1 VISTTSANVAAE
13 TPEFACARIENWYIF
28 SEVLEVSRMTRF
40 IRGIALSFF
49 ACAMSFAQFDTG
61 QISGYVRDA
70 SQAVVTGATVTVI
83 NQGNGDQ
90 RTTTTNASGF
100 YVVPNLQVGTYTITA
115 EMPGFK
121 KTVQAGLVLDSAAR
135 LSVDLTLTVGAVSE
149 SVEVKGSATQVQ
161 TESAQVGRVVD
172 TKQIQD
178 LTLNGR
184 NPIYLALLKPGVT
197 GGSIGTFDPDSVSN
211 GGFSINGGRSDE
223 YLVTVDG
230 AVATRTR
237 SSGSMLGAQDVDTV
251 AEVQILTANYNAE
264 YGRASG
270 GQIRFVTKSGTR
282 NFHGDL
288 VENFRNSALDAN
300 DWTRNHSPLASQYLG
315 PAPFRFN
322 QFGWDIGGPFFIPKV
337 IDREKTKLFF
347 FWAEEFI
354 RRREGNTATGTVPTE
369 AMRNGDLSELLNPA
383 NPFFRRAVTV
393 NDPTTGKP
401 FPGNIIPAN
410 RISHNGQ
417 ALLNAFPLP
426 TPGFQQGTS
435 NYIVTYPHFSNTRKD
450 TVKVDYL
457 ISENEHLSFRGTHI
471 PWRFDGPF
479 EGTLGLFQS
488 LWSRPNRTAALS
500 LTSTLSPTFIN
511 ELTVSGNS
519 DGLGSIDTDPH
530 CGPRC
535 DRATYGI
542 NYPFIYPGTKI
553 FPGKL
558 PSMTITGLTT
568 IDNGPYPG
576 SWSGF
581 VYALANNTTKILG
594 NHTLKAGI
602 AIERAGQND
611 HIQFTT
617 ASAPATINENGSF
630 RFLDG
635 TFTGT
640 GIGNALLG
648 QFSDYSELGGK
659 PLTPWIGTSFE
670 WFVQDSWKA
679 SRKLTVE
686 YGVRH
691 SIYPPWKSRWG
702 SLAEFLPAFYD
713 PKQAATVDR
722 SGGFITS
729 GDPYNGIV
737 LPGCGVPEE
746 EGNRFPVLHTGQYDR
761 LYHCLPEGFAETHYL
776 VFQPRVGLAYAV
788 TPKTALRAGIGMF
801 ANRTAINRDT
811 ALGGNAPFQPQTTVI
826 NGSVDAPAGAT
837 PRLFPF
843 TLTTQD
849 PVFKVP
855 VAWNWNVTFQR
866 DVGLGTTVEVGYVGR
881 RGIHNQRKRNIN
893 QLLPGTIQANPG
905 VNVNALR
912 PFLGLGILGIAENS
926 GLSMYHGL
934 QVSIERRFA
943 TGLHFGVAYTFSRSE
958 DNSSSLT
965 DVLPNAYDDKAYW
978 GLSDFDRTHV
988 FIANSTYEIPFLKG
1002 QTLLR
1007 RVLGNWE
1014 VSGVFQAQSGTPFS
1028 VRNNVDIAGV
1038 GAGSGNQFWNMNG
1051 DPSIEPSD
1059 FTDSARWF
1067 NKAAFTAPAPGTFGV
1082 QPRNSLRNPGFW
1094 NVDGALRK
1102 NFPTFEAQLLQ
1113 FRFEVFDIPN
1123 HPNWGGAN
1131 SNPTS
1136 GSFGLVTGK
1145 SGNRVIQLALKY
1157 IF

>member
-1 VISTTSANVAAE
+1 MPRCFGSGTLLFLSCSA
-13 TPEFACARIENWYIF
+13 
-28 SEVLEVSRMTRF
+28 M
-40 IRGIALSFF
+40 
-49 ACAMSFAQFDTG
+49 FAQFDTG
-61 QISGYVRDA
+61 QISGFVRDPSQGVISGA
-70 SQAVVTGATVTVI
+70 SVTVT
-83 NQGNGDQ
+83 NQGNGNQ
-90 RTTTTNASGF
+90 RTITTNQTGF
-100 YVVPNLQVGTYTITA
+100 YVVPNLQVGTYSVAA

-121 KTVQAGLVLDSAAR
+121 RTLQPNVVVDSAAR
-135 LSVDLTLTVGAVSE
+135 LSVDLTLTVGSVNE
-149 SVEVKGSATQVQ
+149 SVEVTGSAAQVQ
-161 TESAQVGRVVD
+161 TETAQVGRVVD
-172 TKQIQD
+172 IKQIQD

-223 YLVTVDG
+223 YVVMVDG

-270 GQIRFVTKSGTR
+270 GQIRFVTKSGTKS
-282 NFHGDL
+282 FHGDL

-300 DWTRNHSPLASQYLG
+300 DWTRNHSPLATQYLS

-322 QFGWDIGGPFFIPKV
+322 QFGWDISGPFFIPKV
-337 IDREKTKLFF
+337 MERQRTKLFF
-347 FWAEEFI
+347 LWAEEYI
-354 RRREGNTATGTVPTE
+354 RRREGSTATGTVPTV

-383 NPFFRRAVTV
+383 NAFFKRVVTI
-393 NDPTTGKP
+393 NDPVTGKP
-401 FPGNIIPAN
+401 FPGNIIPAS

-417 ALLNAFPLP
+417 ALLNAYPLP
-426 TPGFQQGTS
+426 TPGFLQGTS
-435 NYIVTYPHFSNTRKD
+435 NYIVTYPHYSDTRKD
-450 TVKVDYL
+450 TFKVDYL
-457 ISENEHLSFRGTHI
+457 ITDNQHLSFRGTHI
-471 PWRFDGPF
+471 PWTFDGPF

-488 LWSRPNRTAALS
+488 QWSRPNRTAALS
-500 LTSTLSPTFIN
+500 LISTLSPTLVN
-511 ELTVSGNS
+511 EFTISGNS
-519 DGLGSIDTDPH
+519 DGLGSIYADPR
-530 CGPRC
+530 CGARC

-542 NYPFIYPGTKI
+542 NYPFIYPGTKW
-553 FPGKL
+553 FPGKI
-558 PSMTITGLTT
+558 PSLAVTGLTT

-576 SWSGF
+576 TWSGY
-581 VYALANNTTKILG
+581 VYTIANNTTKILG

-602 AIERAGQND
+602 VLEWAGQND

-635 TFTGT
+635 SPTGA

-659 PLTPWIGTSFE
+659 PSTPWVGTSFE
-670 WFVQDSWKA
+670 WFVQDSWKV
-679 SRKLTVE
+679 SKKLTIEV
-686 YGVRH
+686 GVRH

-702 SLAEFLPAFYD
+702 SLAEFLPSFYD
-713 PKQAATVDR
+713 PSKAVTVDR
-722 SGGFITS
+722 AGGFITS

-737 LPGCGVPEE
+737 LPGCGVPDE
-746 EGNRFPVLHTGQYDR
+746 EGNRFPVLHTGQFNR
-761 LYHCLPEGFAETHYL
+761 LYHCLPEGLAQTHYL
-776 VFQPRVGLAYAV
+776 VFQPRLGIAYAL
-788 TPKTALRAGIGMF
+788 TPKTAIRAGVGMF

-826 NGSVDAPAGAT
+826 NGSADAPAGAT

-843 TLTTQD
+843 TLTSQD

-855 VAWNWNVTFQR
+855 VAWNWNGTFQR
-866 DVGLGTTVEVGYVGR
+866 DVGWGTTVELGYVGR

-893 QLLPGTIQANPG
+893 QLLPGTVQANPG

-912 PFLGLGILGIAENS
+912 PFLGLGILGLAENS
-926 GLSMYHGL
+926 GSSMYDGL
-934 QVSIERRFA
+934 QVSIERRFT
-943 TGLHFGVAYTFSRSE
+943 TGLHFGVAYTYARSM

-965 DVLPNAYDDKAYW
+965 DVLPDSYNDRGYW
-978 GLSDFDRTHV
+978 GVSDFDRTHV
-988 FIANSTYEIPFLKG
+988 FIANTTYEIPFLRG
-1002 QTLLR
+1002 NTLLR
-1007 RVLGNWE
+1007 RIAGNWE
-1014 VSGVFQAQSGTPFS
+1014 FSGVFQAQSGTPFS
-1028 VRNNVDIAGV
+1028 VRNNVDYAGV
-1038 GAGSGNQFWNMNG
+1038 GAGSGNQFWNMKG
-1051 DPSIEPSD
+1051 DPNLEPGS
-1059 FTDSARWF
+1059 FTDSAVWF
-1067 NKAAFTAPAPGTFGV
+1067 NKSAFSVPAAGTFGV
-1082 QPRNSLRNPGFW
+1082 QPRNALRNPGYW

-1102 NFPTFEAQLLQ
+1102 NFPTFERQLLQ
-1113 FRFEVFDIPN
+1113 MRFEIFNVLN

-1131 SNPTS
+1131 ANPTS

-1145 SGNRVIQLALKY
+1145 SGNRAIQLALKY